1 MAAQNRDYS
10 ERVAE
15 SAAAI
20 IARLSD
26 QLGEVTEATQ
36 QVLLRDV
43 SELRGDTQLLQ
54 LLRDNTAANIDT
66 FFAALRNNIPLESL
80 EPPTAAMEYAR
91 RLAQREVASTALI
104 RAYRIG
110 HQTVLGIMLDAVRA
124 SELDTQLQLDT
135 FELITELSFGYIDWV
150 TQQAIAAYQEEHD
163 RWQDK
168 RNSLRALRVR
178 ELLEGGDVDVDAMT
192 TAIGYPLRRTHLAL
206 VLSTAESGDN
216 DELAALERFVHRA
229 AESLGAQENPL
240 FIPADRL
247 TGWAWIPLAARA
259 AATALGRLGEF
270 VRIEPTAPNIAA
282 GTPLPGAAGFR
293 RSHEQATDV
302 YTVAVA
308 SDSQG
313 GRFTTADQP
322 GILLAAMLREKPET
336 VHKWIGEVLGPLADD
351 TDSDRRLR
359 ETLSIFLRS
368 GSSFTAAAGELHLH
382 FNSVRYRVGRAEER
396 RGRAIGDD
404 RLDVEVALLL
414 RRLFGSACS

>member
-1 MAAQNRDYS
+1 MAAQNRDYT

-15 SAAAI
+15 AAAAI
-20 IARLSD
+20 IARLGD
-26 QLGEVTEATQ
+26 QLGAVTQATQ

-104 RAYRIG
+104 RAYRLG

-124 SELDTQLQLDT
+124 SGLEIQLQLDT
-135 FELITELSFGYIDWV
+135 FELMTELSFRYIDWV

-178 ELLEGGDVDVDAMT
+178 ELLEAGDVDVDLMST
-192 TAIGYPLRRTHLAL
+192 SIGYPLRRTHLAV
-206 VLSTAESGDN
+206 VLWTAESGNN
-216 DELAALERFVHRA
+216 DELATLERFVHRA

-240 FIPADRL
+240 FISADRS
-247 TGWAWIPLAARA
+247 TGWAWIPLAAHA
-259 AATALGRLGEF
+259 GPTALGRLGEF
-270 VRIEPTAPNIAA
+270 VRTEPTAPHIAA

-293 RSHEQATDV
+293 RSHEQAADA
-302 YTVAVA
+302 YTVALA
-308 SDSQG
+308 SDSPDDK
-313 GRFTTADQP
+313 FTPADQP
-322 GILLAAMLREKPET
+322 GILLAAMLRDKPES
-336 VHKWIGEVLGPLADD
+336 VHKWIGEILGPLADD
-351 TDSDRRLR
+351 TDSDSRLR
-359 ETLSIFLRS
+359 ETLSVFLRT
-368 GSSFTAAAGELHLH
+368 GSSFTAAAAELHLH
-382 FNSVRYRVGRAEER
+382 FNSVRYRVGRAEQR
-396 RGRAIGDD
+396 RGRPIADD

-414 RRLFGSACS
+414 RRLFGQAP